1 MKKIT
6 EYIAGKTSGT
16 SFKTNTYSLD
26 GNPRSIIDYE
36 EAYNNT
42 PSQCG
47 ETIRHTKPVD
57 ISKTARDLENQETP
71 LFKYFLDG
79 SRRTYRVS
87 DIIYERNIFPV
98 IAGQIGVGC
107 CRRENRQLKKE
118 TLEINNVIVLPG
130 TADKDGSWR
139 DNFFE

>member
-6 EYIAGKTSGT
+6 EYIAEKTRGVN
-16 SFKTNTYSLD
+16 FKTNTYSLD
-26 GNPRSIIDYE
+26 SAPRSIIDYE
-36 EAYNNT
+36 EAYNKA

-47 ETIRHTKPVD
+47 ETLRHTKPVD
-57 ISKTARDLENQETP
+57 VSKIARDLETQEAP

-79 SRRTYRVS
+79 SRRTYRVN
-87 DIIYERNIFPV
+87 DIIYEQKIFPV

-118 TLEINNVIVLPG
+118 ILEINNIIIFFK
-130 TADKDGSWR
+130 AWR
-139 DNFFE
+139 KR